1 MTCTFLQIS
10 LLVLCAVSNVSFLL
24 CRSKPHPGGKMPSQG
39 EDLAILSLCN
49 NSIIGVRQFRQAEGQ
64 EGDEVGCTCSLSV
77 LVVNSGILG
86 YRTSEKKRSQV
97 KRTVKKRSGCFG
109 PDRNYF

>member
-1 MTCTFLQIS
+1 
-10 LLVLCAVSNVSFLL
+10 
-24 CRSKPHPGGKMPSQG
+24 MPSQG

-86 YRTSEKKRSQV
+86 YRGQASLKSSLTIMFTIFIS
-97 KRTVKKRSGCFG
+97 
-109 PDRNYF
+109 Y